1 VGRDGCDAELR
12 EMNHSPREILEYA
25 STVAVVGLSRDPGKP
40 SGHIPYL
47 LQHRGIR
54 IIPVNPNAAEI
65 LGERSYRSLLDIEGP
80 VDVVD
85 VFRPA
90 ADAPAIARQA
100 VAIGARALWLQLGI
114 RSDEARSIAEAGGLD
129 YVQDLCMGRQSIQ
142 LGIAK
147 APKIRLVAMSGS
159 ITTFTMP
166 SDLEIV
172 ATRVFDAP
180 RELVFKAYTTP
191 SLLQRWYGSA
201 DTNVIVDRMD
211 LKPRGSWRVI
221 DRGAG
226 EADHAFSGVYLD
238 VEPPS
243 RLAYTFNYEPL
254 PGNHE
259 AVATVTF
266 EEVDGQ
272 TRLVTST
279 RYLTVED
286 RDGMVKSGME
296 QGTAESM
303 DRLAELLR
311 RLQSG

>member
-1 VGRDGCDAELR
+1 MD
-12 EMNHSPREILEYA
+12 HSPREILEYA

-100 VAIGARALWLQLGI
+100 VAIGARALWL
-114 RSDEARSIAEAGGLD
+114 
-129 YVQDLCMGRQSIQ
+129 Q